1 MNKQRKFWFKC
12 TKVESKEITKISIIA
27 KDLDEAEERLKK
39 NKDTI
44 IPLEYLGWEEI
55 NNG

>member
-1 MNKQRKFWFKC
+1 MSKQRKFWFKC
-12 TKVESKEITKISIIA
+12 AKTKSKEITKIGIVA

-39 NKDTI
+39 SKDTV

-55 NNG
+55 KNG